1 MKDLR
6 IVIPALN
13 EGAGLATV
21 LDRVINTCPEA
32 ELVVVDDGSTDDTAK
47 VAESKGVKVISNGKP
62 HGKGGATKI
71 GFAADGNEKIK
82 FFGFIDADNT
92 YQAENFPQLYKACKD
107 EAADL
112 VVASRFLG
120 KNEGMPWMRKTGNK
134 IFAALLSFYSGR
146 KTTDT
151 STGQRIFKA
160 ELLPIVNSLPDGLDF
175 DTAMTTYVLFNHLS
189 YREIPIDYYERAGE
203 SKLKNFR
210 DGFRFLRVIM
220 RSTLKHRPWFFYS
233 TLGIPF
239 LVLNLIVST
248 VNPDI

>member
-13 EGAGLATV
+13 EGKGLADV
-21 LDRVINTCPEA
+21 LNRVINACPDA
-32 ELVVVDDGSTDDTAK
+32 EVLVVDDGSTDNTAD
-47 VAESKGVKVISNGKP
+47 VARSKGVKVIVNSKP
-62 HGKGGATKI
+62 NGKGGATKI
-71 GFAADGNEKIK
+71 GFAANHNNHIK
-82 FFGFIDADNT
+82 YFGFFDADNT
-92 YQAENFPQLYKACKD
+92 YQPVNFPLLYIACKD
-107 EAADL
+107 EQTDL

-160 ELLPIVNSLPDGLDF
+160 ELLPMVNNLPNGLDF
-175 DTAMTTYVLFNHLS
+175 DTAMTTYVLFNKLS
-189 YREIPIDYYERAGE
+189 YREIPIEYYERAGE

-210 DGFRFLRVIM
+210 DGYRFLRVIM
-220 RSTLKHRPWFFYS
+220 QTTRKHRPWFFFF

-239 LVLNLIVST
+239 LFLKFLVST
-248 VNPDI
+248 CNPDI